1 MTRVHTIT
9 MALACFAS
17 NSLVCTCT
25 CTHNRLIRKPHPEA
39 YNRDR
44 RQRISCPLFGMSIP
58 RTVLKDAL
66 FRPPP
71 ASVCVCVCV
80 GACVAF
86 LSWLRVAVTDVHRT
100 RLLRPFLR
108 GHRQG
113 NGICHRDDSLFAVFV
128 FRKRHCGWY
137 QLYSRNLWWLK
148 FLIYISVALEILN
161 NKRNLKNLGIF
172 IVP

>member
-71 ASVCVCVCV
+71 ASVCVCVSVRALRSSPDFALRSPTCTAHASCGLSCAGTGREMEFV
-80 GACVAF
+80 IGTTVCLRF
-86 LSWLRVAVTDVHRT
+86 LFSGKGIAGGIN
-100 RLLRPFLR
+100 FI
-108 GHRQG
+108 QG
-113 NGICHRDDSLFAVFV
+113 IYDD
-128 FRKRHCGWY
+128 
-137 QLYSRNLWWLK
+137 
-148 FLIYISVALEILN
+148 
-161 NKRNLKNLGIF
+161 
-172 IVP
+172 